1 MNSKLIV
8 IVGLIIA
15 ILLLSGCTEE
25 EPVDKKTWL
34 LDHHYVPLDD
44 IHGVKSNWIGS
55 SIKFDMKKM
64 NITAASND
72 TIVSINLP
80 IDFHIICITDYEMDG
95 SGVTYVKYQGIL
107 PTKKIYDNL
116 KAHVYYGDTEYI
128 VGLHTITR
136 FVFDATNCPLLF
148 PLTNNTL
155 SFDVQLVLD
164 IPEGFEVDYYF
175 NPFGEVVR

>member
-1 MNSKLIV
+1 MNCKLIIIGV
-8 IVGLIIA
+8 IIA
-15 ILLLSGCTEE
+15 ILLLSGCMEE

-55 SIKFDMKKM
+55 SIKFDTTTM
-64 NITAASND
+64 NITAGYND

-80 IDFHIICITDYEMDG
+80 IDFHIICVTDYEMDEDG
-95 SGVTYVKYQGIL
+95 ATYVKYQSIL
-107 PTKKIYDNL
+107 PTKKIYSNL
-116 KAHVYYGDTEYI
+116 KAHVYYEDMEYI
-128 VGLHTITR
+128 VGIRDFTR
-136 FVFDATNCPLLF
+136 FVFDTGNCPLLF

-175 NPFGEVVR
+175 NPFGEVVII